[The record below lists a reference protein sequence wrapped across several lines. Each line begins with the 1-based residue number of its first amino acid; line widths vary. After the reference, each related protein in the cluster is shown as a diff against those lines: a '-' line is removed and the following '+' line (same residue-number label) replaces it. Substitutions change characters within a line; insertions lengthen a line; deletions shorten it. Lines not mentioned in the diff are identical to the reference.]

1 MEVLESTFMPIEN
14 KLKISPLER
23 SEVEQKGQR
32 TPEMLL
38 FREAQFG
45 KLNSIGAL

>member
-1 MEVLESTFMPIEN
+1 MKVLESTFMPIEN

-38 FREAQFG
+38 SRRC
-45 KLNSIGAL
+45 NSGS